1 MLVNTPL
8 TKRREFFDSPEF
20 RYDAQEKGLPTDGAR
35 YSCPCCGYPTLRER
49 GGDEICKLCWWEDD
63 GQDVADADEVRG
75 GPNHHYSLTEAQYNF
90 DRYLVMYPPE
100 HDTRIGGADSE
111 EVLELKRN
119 LIAAFDSLMS
129 NPYVNR
135 VWNKIDEIEKSL
147 NKARH
152 DRVRDYEAKMRA
164 GEMQV

>member
-1 MLVNTPL
+1 
-8 TKRREFFDSPEF
+8 
-20 RYDAQEKGLPTDGAR
+20 
-35 YSCPCCGYPTLRER
+35 
-49 GGDEICKLCWWEDD
+49 
-63 GQDVADADEVRG
+63 
-75 GPNHHYSLTEAQYNF
+75 
-90 DRYLVMYPPE
+90 MYPPE

-164 GEMQV
+164 GEMQA